1 MNYIQKI
8 MFYQNESNIY
18 DDIQKQINK
27 GLSYDDISK
36 LYNKTKGETI
46 DIILDI
52 LYKKFKNNENID
64 NIIKHLNIKIE
75 GLNDKKTL
83 IIIMI
88 KYNMIKNQY

>member
-1 MNYIQKI
+1 MNYIQRSFLNKKT
-8 MFYQNESNIY
+8 NIY
-18 DDIQKQINK
+18 DDIQMQINK
-27 GLSYDDISK
+27 GVSYDDISK

-64 NIIKHLNIKIE
+64 NIIKQLNIKID

-83 IIIMI
+83 
-88 KYNMIKNQY
+88 